1 MHARGNARN
10 VVDFSETVSRAL
22 QLPHE
27 PVQPHRHGA
36 HVEALQ
42 LLDEAEQV
50 ILEATGTA
58 YQWDYPFLLA
68 YAHLD
73 ARERYRPLLLAGP
86 PNPWVEAA
94 LAICDR
100 NSLRAIE
107 MYDGFGAVTLA
118 AEVRLIAA
126 AELKAQGD
134 GAAAAVQAAQA
145 AAFFAARGASLSVR
159 EAELL
164 LAATA

>member
-1 MHARGNARN
+1 MPKYRVPFLRGR
-10 VVDFSETVSRAL
+10 SHVSLHHDISRQAF
-22 QLPHE
+22 QID
-27 PVQPHRHGA
+27 RHGA
-36 HVEALQ
+36 HAEALQ

-50 ILEATGTA
+50 IVEATGTA

-68 YAHLD
+68 YTHLD
-73 ARERYRPLLLAGP
+73 ARERYRPLLLSGP

-100 NSLRAIE
+100 DSLRAIE

-164 LAATA
+164 LPATA